1 MGQDPITLIISLV
14 GGIFSFILL
23 MRFAL
28 QLSQADYYNP
38 ISQSVVRFTQ
48 PIVAPLQAVLKP
60 VGRLDLATLLVALA
74 VKAITVFM
82 LLQFSPLFT
91 QITGGSVNPLHVLI
105 YASAG
110 VLDTVLEIY
119 FWALLGAVI
128 ISWVAPDSYHPA
140 PQLLLQLT
148 EPLFRLSRKVIPP
161 IGGLDLSPILIIILI
176 QVVQG
181 FLRPFVIV

>member
-48 PIVAPLQAVLKP
+48 PVVAPLQKALKP
-60 VGRLDLATLLVALA
+60 KGRLDFATLLMALL
-74 VKAITVFM
+74 VKAVTVFL
-82 LLQFSPLFT
+82 LLQFSPLFAPAVVDG
-91 QITGGSVNPLHVLI
+91 INPVHVLI

-110 VLDTVLEIY
+110 VLDTILEIY

-128 ISWVAPDSYHPA
+128 ISWVSPDSYHPA

-161 IGGLDLSPILIIILI
+161 IGELDLSPILIIILI
-176 QVVQG
+176 QIVQG